1 MGCAVGAAVAIPVN
15 IAAFAMTAIFI
26 CLLVTQKFTSANII
40 AMAVAALGVYVC
52 KAAGLA
58 GPAILVG
65 AVAGVVCAMAFSL
78 SVGKGKG
85 AGTGAAP
92 LSGEGDRL

>member
-1 MGCAVGAAVAIPVN
+1 
-15 IAAFAMTAIFI
+15 
-26 CLLVTQKFTSANII
+26 
-40 AMAVAALGVYVC
+40 MAVAALGVYVC

-58 GPAILVG
+58 GPAILIG